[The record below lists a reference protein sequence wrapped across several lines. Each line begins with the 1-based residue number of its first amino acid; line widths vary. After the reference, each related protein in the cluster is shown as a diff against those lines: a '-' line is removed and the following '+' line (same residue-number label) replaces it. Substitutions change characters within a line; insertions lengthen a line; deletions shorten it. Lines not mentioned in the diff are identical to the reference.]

1 MDDSGV
7 SQNIGSILM
16 IFLVVALAAVIFVYV
31 MDVGSGSS
39 MGGSGGGYTP
49 QYAMMKATVVP
60 GLSAG
65 TDTWNANA
73 IKIRFTFGNELDLQY
88 KEGVYA
94 GTEGIKFMLIDPKGK
109 SHEAMQSITMKGQ
122 KINPGDEFY
131 YFTVSPDIN
140 GQYYITN
147 AYSRIGDK
155 SKWGDGWAYLKR
167 FAAGKWRVQIID
179 DNLGMII
186 ADKEVML

>member
-1 MDDSGV
+1 
-7 SQNIGSILM
+7 
-16 IFLVVALAAVIFVYV
+16 
-31 MDVGSGSS
+31 
-39 MGGSGGGYTP
+39 
-49 QYAMMKATVVP
+49 
-60 GLSAG
+60 
-65 TDTWNANA
+65 
-73 IKIRFTFGNELDLQY
+73 
-88 KEGVYA
+88 
-94 GTEGIKFMLIDPKGK
+94 
-109 SHEAMQSITMKGQ
+109 MQSITMKGQ